1 MSQSRTQRLLLV
13 AAAVAV
19 VVVAFLVL
27 RPGSGD
33 ERSASTTP
41 AAETAPAGSATTTTD
56 AATPSAKP
64 QAPSIPT
71 VRVVDGKPAGGV
83 KKVSV
88 TKGDRLRL
96 RVVSDVADEIHV
108 HGYDLKKDV
117 AAGGTVRFSF
127 PATIEGRFEVEL
139 EHAGQ
144 QIASLEVHP

>member
-1 MSQSRTQRLLLV
+1 MSQSRTQRLLLL

-33 ERSASTTP
+33 DRSASTTP
-41 AAETAPAGSATTTTD
+41 AAETTPAAGATTTTD
-56 AATPSAKP
+56 AATPNAKP
-64 QAPSIPT
+64 KTPSIPT

-83 KKVSV
+83 KKIAVQ
-88 TKGDRLRL
+88 KGERIRL

-117 AAGGTVRFSF
+117 AAGGTASFSF
-127 PATIEGRFEVEL
+127 PASIDGRFEVEL

-144 QIASLEVHP
+144 QIASLEVNP